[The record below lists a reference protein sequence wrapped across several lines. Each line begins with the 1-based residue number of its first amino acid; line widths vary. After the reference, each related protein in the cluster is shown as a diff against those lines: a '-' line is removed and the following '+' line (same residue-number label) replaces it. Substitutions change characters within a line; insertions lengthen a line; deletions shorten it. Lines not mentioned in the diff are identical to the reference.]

1 MRDSTVGE
9 GVAAGAV
16 DPEDGHYVARG
27 GLIDVLHL
35 VTVHAHKARDAH
47 LRGTTARAVCGSDRG
62 KSVSDDESGLVTNL
76 LPVAHVDNIIA
87 LLDVPRVHAEVGQLA
102 IPVGVSDE

>member
-35 VTVHAHKARDAH
+35 VAVHAHKARDAH
-47 LRGTTARAVCGSDRG
+47 LRGTRAVCGSDRG

-87 LLDVPRVHAEVGQLA
+87 LLDEPRVHAEVGQLA
-102 IPVGVSDE
+102 IPVGVSNE